1 MIYEI
6 RKSCRNI
13 AVILTLLLCVVADI
27 YKINEYYTL
36 NYAFAGK
43 GAELADSAY
52 KTLLEEY
59 SGLITQ
65 EKVNRITAR
74 FAPMENDFL
83 NHNFDMEYN
92 ENYITGYFSRD
103 YILYRR
109 YIYNEMRRNAE
120 YSSFAESITNLAH
133 DNILFYT
140 KYDNTYEIAKNEL
153 IADIYDN
160 RQVAGFYDT
169 MGWAA
174 FFDYEFSSLMML
186 CIILLCVPLIFSAE
200 ESSGMIDI
208 NNTTVLGRSRLIL
221 RKIGACIIVVIADCV
236 LFFAVDIAG
245 FAVKYG
251 LTNPFAPLYSI
262 GSMVNT
268 PFTVSILGGAML
280 TLMFRMI
287 GALLAAFITALATVI
302 IRKPLYSYIASGACI
317 IIFIVSSH
325 YFSLSPAN
333 LILSNDLLREFGAVD
348 FGGRAVLSPVFM
360 AIEGAVIIV
369 IMVAIMI
376 ITDRRRIVKCT
387 K

>member
-169 MGWAA
+169 
-174 FFDYEFSSLMML
+174 
-186 CIILLCVPLIFSAE
+186 IPIHTHP
-200 ESSGMIDI
+200 
-208 NNTTVLGRSRLIL
+208 
-221 RKIGACIIVVIADCV
+221 
-236 LFFAVDIAG
+236 
-245 FAVKYG
+245 
-251 LTNPFAPLYSI
+251 APAYI
-262 GSMVNT
+262 
-268 PFTVSILGGAML
+268 P
-280 TLMFRMI
+280 
-287 GALLAAFITALATVI
+287 
-302 IRKPLYSYIASGACI
+302 IR
-317 IIFIVSSH
+317 
-325 YFSLSPAN
+325 
-333 LILSNDLLREFGAVD
+333 
-348 FGGRAVLSPVFM
+348 
-360 AIEGAVIIV
+360 
-369 IMVAIMI
+369 
-376 ITDRRRIVKCT
+376 
-387 K
+387 